1 MSSRHATADHPAQ
14 PALDAELASLG
25 RTESEAL
32 RWLVRRQDGLSAD
45 DERSFQTWLQ
55 ADTSHQ
61 HAFDDASAVWLDL
74 DAMPADDV
82 ARLRNTVSNT
92 PTLAGAPPQ
101 PTRPSPVQATARR
114 TPWASWLPRHTP
126 PRPWGSHA
134 VTFCATW
141 LLLGLGWFAWHLWQ
155 QPTFS
160 QQYATARGQQLD
172 IGLPDGSTLKLDT
185 ASRADATLYRQR
197 REVRLAEGQVLFHV
211 HGNQAQPFDVL
222 AGGTRITV
230 VGTRFSVRYTPSLG
244 DAQVQVAVEEGRV
257 RVTRADDGPGKT
269 EGKDVVELTAGQT
282 VAAAADGHL
291 GAVGHLGDDG
301 IAPWQNRRLS
311 FYDTTL
317 SSALA
322 ELERYGPTG
331 LVIRDPAVAALRVT
345 GTVDLNRVHDF
356 TRSLPRV
363 LPIRLEARG
372 STTEVLAK
380 AP

>member
-1 MSSRHATADHPAQ
+1 MSSRPVTADHPAQ
-14 PALDAELASLG
+14 HALDAELGGLG
-25 RTESEAL
+25 PAEAEAL
-32 RWLVRRQDGLSAD
+32 RWLVRRQDGLDAD
-45 DERSFQTWLQ
+45 GERLFQAWLQ
-55 ADTSHQ
+55 ADASHQ
-61 HAFDDASAVWLDL
+61 GAYEDLADVWLGFDRI
-74 DAMPADDV
+74 PPGDV
-82 ARLRNTVSNT
+82 ARLRGTVAT
-92 PTLAGAPPQ
+92 PVPPEPAPP
-101 PTRPSPVQATARR
+101 RARARTARATGTVR
-114 TPWASWLPRHTP
+114 IAPWAGWFQGGSQ
-126 PRPWGSHA
+126 PRPWGSRA
-134 VTFCATW
+134 VSIGTVCLAV
-141 LLLGLGWFAWHLWQ
+141 GMGWFAWHLWQ

-211 HGNQAQPFDVL
+211 HGDKAHPFDVL
-222 AGGTRITV
+222 AGATRITV

-244 DAQVQVAVEEGRV
+244 DGQVQVAVAEGRV
-257 RVTRADDGPGKT
+257 RVARAAEAPASPN
-269 EGKDVVELTAGQT
+269 DVVELTAGQT
-282 VAAAADGHL
+282 VAASADGHL
-291 GAVGHLGDDG
+291 GPVGRLGGEG

-331 LVIRDPAVAALRVT
+331 LVIHDPAVAALRVT
-345 GTVDLNRVHDF
+345 GTVDLDRVRDF

-372 STTEVLAK
+372 AVTEVSARQ
-380 AP
+380 P